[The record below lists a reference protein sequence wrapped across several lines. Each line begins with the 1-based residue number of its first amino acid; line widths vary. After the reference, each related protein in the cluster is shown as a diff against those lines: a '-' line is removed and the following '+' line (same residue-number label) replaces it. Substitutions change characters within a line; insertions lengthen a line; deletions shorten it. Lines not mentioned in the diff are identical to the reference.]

1 MKSIF
6 VTCMVMNMLF
16 YVEYVLLM
24 LIIWW
29 NMNQKIENLLNVSL
43 DATREEL
50 ESSESLSTGFNW
62 RDNTWEIIVKYTG
75 SLENI
80 KANYN
85 VYVRELLFNYAI
97 IVTNKATI
105 ELISKEPQIV
115 YIEKPKSLYFQ
126 LERAKSAAC
135 ASNVRVGQP
144 VAYGYQNT
152 SNSINETTR
161 PNNISGNIRQ
171 NISENISE
179 NISSGQTGQMPGGT
193 GGNGIQYLS
202 GKGVIT
208 AIIDTGIDIYSS
220 EFRNADGST
229 RILNIYDQTL
239 QREYSAADID
249 VFIGSSVKNDNEYT
263 ESDILH
269 DNNGELSG
277 RDTLQDENGVYS
289 GNDISQEENEGIPGF
304 DNIQHGTNVAVIAC
318 GKSGVA
324 YESDIIVVKM
334 GYSYNNQFPRTT
346 SLMDAIDY
354 IIRKAM
360 EYNRPAAINI
370 SYGMNYGDHNGN
382 TLLESYIN
390 AAASG
395 YRCSICIGSGNEAD
409 KAVHYGG
416 TIKNAQTDTVEIAVG
431 EYQSSIDIQIWK
443 YYWDDIRVTLISPDG
458 TERAIVTQGKI
469 SRYTLGGTN
478 VISLSGEPSPY
489 NLYQEI
495 YINLQPQGSY
505 ITSGI
510 WKIQLYGENVRQGTY
525 NIWLPAS
532 VSLNRATGVIRPVA
546 YDTITI
552 PATAGGCISVGAYNS
567 YTGAY
572 AAFSGRGSTL
582 TDVLTAGIKPDILA
596 PGVDISIRRD
606 TRQGVVY
613 TSVTGTSY
621 ATPFVTGA
629 AALLM
634 QWGIVMENDRFM
646 YGEKLKAYLRSGA
659 RQLAG
664 VTQTP
669 NPVTGYGALCVA
681 DSIMQ

>member
-1 MKSIF
+1 
-6 VTCMVMNMLF
+6 MVMNMLF
-16 YVEYVLLM
+16 YSEYVLLM
-24 LIIWW
+24 SIIWW

-62 RDNTWEIIVKYTG
+62 RDNTWEIIVRYTG
-75 SLENI
+75 NLENI

-97 IVTNKATI
+97 IVTDKATI
-105 ELISKEPQIV
+105 ELISQEPQIV
-115 YIEKPKSLYFQ
+115 YVEKPKSLYFQ

-144 VAYGYQNT
+144 GAYGYKNI
-152 SNSINETTR
+152 SRNINESISENT
-161 PNNISGNIRQ
+161 SGNIG
-171 NISENISE
+171 
-179 NISSGQTGQMPGGT
+179 SGQTGHGIGGIAD
-193 GGNGIQYLS
+193 NGIQYLS

-229 RILNIYDQTL
+229 RILDIYDQTL

-249 VFIGSSVKNDNEYT
+249 AFIGKDRNVYT
-263 ESDILH
+263 
-269 DNNGELSG
+269 G
-277 RDTLQDENGVYS
+277 R
-289 GNDISQEENEGIPGF
+289 DISQEENEEIPAF
-304 DNIQHGTNVAVIAC
+304 DNIQHGTNVSVIAC

-360 EYNRPAAINI
+360 EYNRPVAINI

-395 YRCSICIGSGNEAD
+395 YKCSICIGSGNEAD

-458 TERAIVTQGKI
+458 TERVIVTHGKI

-478 VISLSGEPSPY
+478 VISMSGEPSPY

-495 YINLQPQGSY
+495 YINLQLQGSY

-532 VSLNRATGVIRPVA
+532 VSLNRSTGVIRPVA

-572 AAFSGRGSTL
+572 AAFSGRGSAL

-634 QWGIVMENDRFM
+634 QWGIVMGNDRFM

-659 RQLAG
+659 RQLDG

-669 NPVTGYGALCVA
+669 NPVTGYGALCVE
-681 DSIMQ
+681 DSIK

>member
-1 MKSIF
+1 
-6 VTCMVMNMLF
+6 MVMNMLF
-16 YVEYVLLM
+16 YSEYVLLM
-24 LIIWW
+24 SIIWW

-62 RDNTWEIIVKYTG
+62 RDNTWEIIVRYTG
-75 SLENI
+75 NLENI

-97 IVTNKATI
+97 IVTDKATI
-105 ELISKEPQIV
+105 ELISQEPQIV
-115 YIEKPKSLYFQ
+115 YVEKPKSLYFQ

-144 VAYGYQNT
+144 GAYGYKNI
-152 SNSINETTR
+152 SRNINESISENT
-161 PNNISGNIRQ
+161 SGNIG
-171 NISENISE
+171 
-179 NISSGQTGQMPGGT
+179 SGQTGHGIGGIAD
-193 GGNGIQYLS
+193 NGIQYLS

-229 RILNIYDQTL
+229 RILDIYDQTL

-249 VFIGSSVKNDNEYT
+249 AFIGKDRNVYT
-263 ESDILH
+263 
-269 DNNGELSG
+269 G
-277 RDTLQDENGVYS
+277 R
-289 GNDISQEENEGIPGF
+289 DISQEENEEIPAF

-360 EYNRPAAINI
+360 EYNRPVAINI

-395 YRCSICIGSGNEAD
+395 YKCSICIGSGNEAD

-458 TERAIVTQGKI
+458 TERVIVTHGKI

-495 YINLQPQGSY
+495 YINLQLQGSY

-572 AAFSGRGSTL
+572 AAFSGRGSAL

-634 QWGIVMENDRFM
+634 QWGIVMGNDRFM

-659 RQLAG
+659 RQLDG

-669 NPVTGYGALCVA
+669 NPVTGYGALCVE
-681 DSIMQ
+681 DSIK

>member
-1 MKSIF
+1 
-6 VTCMVMNMLF
+6 MVMNMLF
-16 YVEYVLLM
+16 YSEYVLLM
-24 LIIWW
+24 SIIWW

-62 RDNTWEIIVKYTG
+62 RDNTWEIIVRYTG
-75 SLENI
+75 NLENI

-97 IVTNKATI
+97 IVTDKATI
-105 ELISKEPQIV
+105 ELISQEPQIV
-115 YIEKPKSLYFQ
+115 YVEKPKSLYFQ

-144 VAYGYQNT
+144 GAYGY
-152 SNSINETTR
+152 
-161 PNNISGNIRQ
+161 NNISRNI
-171 NISENISE
+171 NESISENTSG
-179 NISSGQTGQMPGGT
+179 NIGSGQTGHGIGGIAD
-193 GGNGIQYLS
+193 NGIQYLS

-229 RILNIYDQTL
+229 RILDIYDQTL

-249 VFIGSSVKNDNEYT
+249 AFIGKDRNVYT
-263 ESDILH
+263 
-269 DNNGELSG
+269 G
-277 RDTLQDENGVYS
+277 R
-289 GNDISQEENEGIPGF
+289 DISQEENEGIPAF

-360 EYNRPAAINI
+360 EYNRPVAINI

-395 YRCSICIGSGNEAD
+395 YKCSICIGSGNEAD

-458 TERAIVTQGKI
+458 TERVIVTHGKI

-495 YINLQPQGSY
+495 YINLQLQGSY

-572 AAFSGRGSTL
+572 AAFSGRGSAL

-659 RQLAG
+659 RQLDG

-669 NPVTGYGALCVA
+669 NPVTGYGALCVE
-681 DSIMQ
+681 DSIK

>member
-1 MKSIF
+1 
-6 VTCMVMNMLF
+6 MVMNMLF
-16 YVEYVLLM
+16 YSEYVLLM
-24 LIIWW
+24 SIIWW

-62 RDNTWEIIVKYTG
+62 RDNTWEIIVRYTG
-75 SLENI
+75 NLENI

-97 IVTNKATI
+97 IVTDKATI
-105 ELISKEPQIV
+105 ELISQEPQIV
-115 YIEKPKSLYFQ
+115 YVEKPKSLYFQ

-144 VAYGYQNT
+144 GAYGYKNI
-152 SNSINETTR
+152 SRNINESISENT
-161 PNNISGNIRQ
+161 SGNIG
-171 NISENISE
+171 
-179 NISSGQTGQMPGGT
+179 SGQTGHGIGGIAD
-193 GGNGIQYLS
+193 NGIQYLS

-229 RILNIYDQTL
+229 RILDIYDQTL

-249 VFIGSSVKNDNEYT
+249 AFIGKDRNVYT
-263 ESDILH
+263 
-269 DNNGELSG
+269 G
-277 RDTLQDENGVYS
+277 R
-289 GNDISQEENEGIPGF
+289 DISQEENEGIPAF

-360 EYNRPAAINI
+360 EYNRPVAINI

-390 AAASG
+390 AAVSG
-395 YRCSICIGSGNEAD
+395 YKCSICIGSGNEAD

-458 TERAIVTQGKI
+458 TERVIVTHGKI

-495 YINLQPQGSY
+495 YINLQLQGSY

-572 AAFSGRGSTL
+572 AAFSGRGSAL
-582 TDVLTAGIKPDILA
+582 TDVLAAGIKPDILA

-634 QWGIVMENDRFM
+634 QWGIVMGNDRFM

-659 RQLAG
+659 RQLDG

-669 NPVTGYGALCVA
+669 NPVTGYGALCVE
-681 DSIMQ
+681 DSIK

>member
-1 MKSIF
+1 
-6 VTCMVMNMLF
+6 MVMNMLF
-16 YVEYVLLM
+16 YSEYVLLM
-24 LIIWW
+24 SIIWW

-62 RDNTWEIIVKYTG
+62 RDNTWEIIVRYTG
-75 SLENI
+75 NLENI

-97 IVTNKATI
+97 IVTDKATI
-105 ELISKEPQIV
+105 ELISQEPQIV
-115 YIEKPKSLYFQ
+115 YVEKPKSLYFQ

-144 VAYGYQNT
+144 GAYGYKNI
-152 SNSINETTR
+152 SRNINESISENT
-161 PNNISGNIRQ
+161 SGNIG
-171 NISENISE
+171 
-179 NISSGQTGQMPGGT
+179 SGQTGQGIGGIAD
-193 GGNGIQYLS
+193 NGIQYLS

-229 RILNIYDQTL
+229 RILDIYDQTL

-249 VFIGSSVKNDNEYT
+249 AFIGKDRNVYT
-263 ESDILH
+263 
-269 DNNGELSG
+269 G
-277 RDTLQDENGVYS
+277 R
-289 GNDISQEENEGIPGF
+289 DISQEENEGIPAF

-360 EYNRPAAINI
+360 EYNRPVAINI

-395 YRCSICIGSGNEAD
+395 YKCSICIGSGNEAD

-458 TERAIVTQGKI
+458 TERVIVTHGKI

-495 YINLQPQGSY
+495 YINLQLQGSY

-510 WKIQLYGENVRQGTY
+510 WKIQLYGKNVRQGTY

-572 AAFSGRGSTL
+572 AAFSGRGSAL

-659 RQLAG
+659 RQLDG

-669 NPVTGYGALCVA
+669 NPVTGYGALCVE
-681 DSIMQ
+681 DSIK

>member
-1 MKSIF
+1 
-6 VTCMVMNMLF
+6 MVMNMLF
-16 YVEYVLLM
+16 YSEYVLLM
-24 LIIWW
+24 SIIWW

-62 RDNTWEIIVKYTG
+62 RDNTWEIIVRYTG
-75 SLENI
+75 NLENI

-97 IVTNKATI
+97 IVTDKATI
-105 ELISKEPQIV
+105 ELISQEPQIV
-115 YIEKPKSLYFQ
+115 YVEKPKSLYFQ

-144 VAYGYQNT
+144 GAYGYKNI
-152 SNSINETTR
+152 SRNINESISENT
-161 PNNISGNIRQ
+161 SGNIG
-171 NISENISE
+171 
-179 NISSGQTGQMPGGT
+179 SGQTGQGIGGIAD
-193 GGNGIQYLS
+193 NGIQYLS

-229 RILNIYDQTL
+229 RILDIYDQTL

-249 VFIGSSVKNDNEYT
+249 AFIGKDRNVYT
-263 ESDILH
+263 
-269 DNNGELSG
+269 G
-277 RDTLQDENGVYS
+277 R
-289 GNDISQEENEGIPGF
+289 DISQEENEGIPAF

-360 EYNRPAAINI
+360 GYNRPVAINI

-395 YRCSICIGSGNEAD
+395 YKCSICIGSGNEAD

-458 TERAIVTQGKI
+458 TERVIVTHGKI

-572 AAFSGRGSTL
+572 AAFSGRGSAL

-659 RQLAG
+659 RQLDG

-669 NPVTGYGALCVA
+669 NPVTGYGALCVE
-681 DSIMQ
+681 DSIK

>member
-1 MKSIF
+1 
-6 VTCMVMNMLF
+6 MVMNMLF
-16 YVEYVLLM
+16 YSEYVLLM
-24 LIIWW
+24 SIIWW

-62 RDNTWEIIVKYTG
+62 RDNTWEIIVRYTG
-75 SLENI
+75 NLENI

-97 IVTNKATI
+97 IVTDKATI
-105 ELISKEPQIV
+105 ELISQEPQIV
-115 YIEKPKSLYFQ
+115 YVEKPKSLYFQ

-144 VAYGYQNT
+144 GAYGYKNI
-152 SNSINETTR
+152 SRNINESISENT
-161 PNNISGNIRQ
+161 SGNIG
-171 NISENISE
+171 
-179 NISSGQTGQMPGGT
+179 SGQTGHGIGDIAD
-193 GGNGIQYLS
+193 NGIQYLS

-220 EFRNADGST
+220 EFRDADGST
-229 RILNIYDQTL
+229 RILDIYDQTL

-249 VFIGSSVKNDNEYT
+249 AFIGKDRNVYT
-263 ESDILH
+263 
-269 DNNGELSG
+269 G
-277 RDTLQDENGVYS
+277 R
-289 GNDISQEENEGIPGF
+289 DISQEENEGIPAF

-360 EYNRPAAINI
+360 EYNRPVAINI

-395 YRCSICIGSGNEAD
+395 YKCSICIGSGNEAD

-458 TERAIVTQGKI
+458 TERVIVTHGKI

-495 YINLQPQGSY
+495 YINLQLQGSY

-532 VSLNRATGVIRPVA
+532 VSLNGATGVIRPVA

-572 AAFSGRGSTL
+572 AAFSGRGSAL

-634 QWGIVMENDRFM
+634 QWGIVMGNDRFM

-659 RQLAG
+659 RQLDG

-669 NPVTGYGALCVA
+669 NPVTGYGALCVE
-681 DSIMQ
+681 DSIK

>member
-1 MKSIF
+1 
-6 VTCMVMNMLF
+6 MVMNMLF
-16 YVEYVLLM
+16 YSEYVLLM
-24 LIIWW
+24 SIIWW

-62 RDNTWEIIVKYTG
+62 RDNTWEIIVRYTG
-75 SLENI
+75 NLENI

-97 IVTNKATI
+97 IVTDKATI
-105 ELISKEPQIV
+105 ELISQEPQIV
-115 YIEKPKSLYFQ
+115 YVEKPKSLYFQ

-144 VAYGYQNT
+144 GAYGYKNI
-152 SNSINETTR
+152 SRNINESISENT
-161 PNNISGNIRQ
+161 SGNIG
-171 NISENISE
+171 
-179 NISSGQTGQMPGGT
+179 SGQTGHGIGGIAD
-193 GGNGIQYLS
+193 NGIQYLS

-229 RILNIYDQTL
+229 RILDIYDQTL

-249 VFIGSSVKNDNEYT
+249 AFIGKDRNVYT
-263 ESDILH
+263 
-269 DNNGELSG
+269 G
-277 RDTLQDENGVYS
+277 R
-289 GNDISQEENEGIPGF
+289 DISQEENEGIPAF

-360 EYNRPAAINI
+360 EYNRPVAINI

-395 YRCSICIGSGNEAD
+395 YKCSICIGSGNEAD

-458 TERAIVTQGKI
+458 TERVIVTHGKI

-478 VISLSGEPSPY
+478 VISMSGEPSPY

-495 YINLQPQGSY
+495 YINLQLQGSY

-572 AAFSGRGSTL
+572 AAFSGRGSAL

-621 ATPFVTGA
+621 ATPFVTGT

-634 QWGIVMENDRFM
+634 QWGIVMGNDRFM

-659 RQLAG
+659 RQLDG
-664 VTQTP
+664 VTHTP
-669 NPVTGYGALCVA
+669 NPVTGYGALCVE
-681 DSIMQ
+681 DSIK

>member
-1 MKSIF
+1 
-6 VTCMVMNMLF
+6 MVMNMLF
-16 YVEYVLLM
+16 YSEYVLLM
-24 LIIWW
+24 SIIWW

-62 RDNTWEIIVKYTG
+62 RDNTWEIIVRYTG
-75 SLENI
+75 NLENI

-97 IVTNKATI
+97 IVTDKATI
-105 ELISKEPQIV
+105 ELISQEPQIV
-115 YIEKPKSLYFQ
+115 YVEKPKSLYFQ

-144 VAYGYQNT
+144 GAYGYKNI
-152 SNSINETTR
+152 SRNINESISENT
-161 PNNISGNIRQ
+161 SGNIG
-171 NISENISE
+171 
-179 NISSGQTGQMPGGT
+179 SGQTGHGIGGIAD
-193 GGNGIQYLS
+193 NGIQYLS

-229 RILNIYDQTL
+229 RILDIYDQTL

-249 VFIGSSVKNDNEYT
+249 AFIGKDRNVYT
-263 ESDILH
+263 
-269 DNNGELSG
+269 G
-277 RDTLQDENGVYS
+277 R
-289 GNDISQEENEGIPGF
+289 DISQEENEGIPAF

-360 EYNRPAAINI
+360 EYNRPVAINI

-395 YRCSICIGSGNEAD
+395 YKCSICIGSGNEAD

-458 TERAIVTQGKI
+458 TERVIVTHGKI

-495 YINLQPQGSY
+495 YINLQLQGSY

-572 AAFSGRGSTL
+572 AAFSGRGSAL

-634 QWGIVMENDRFM
+634 QWGIVMGNDRFM

-659 RQLAG
+659 RQLDG

-669 NPVTGYGALCVA
+669 NPVTGYGVLCVE
-681 DSIMQ
+681 DSIK

>member
-1 MKSIF
+1 
-6 VTCMVMNMLF
+6 MVMNMLF
-16 YVEYVLLM
+16 YSEYVLLM
-24 LIIWW
+24 SIIWW

-43 DATREEL
+43 DATMEEL

-62 RDNTWEIIVKYTG
+62 RDNTWEIIVRYTG
-75 SLENI
+75 NLENI

-97 IVTNKATI
+97 IVTDKATI
-105 ELISKEPQIV
+105 ELISQEPQIV
-115 YIEKPKSLYFQ
+115 YVEKPKSLYFQ

-144 VAYGYQNT
+144 GAYGYKNI
-152 SNSINETTR
+152 SMNINESISENT
-161 PNNISGNIRQ
+161 SGNIG
-171 NISENISE
+171 
-179 NISSGQTGQMPGGT
+179 SGQTGHGIGGIAD
-193 GGNGIQYLS
+193 NGIQYLS

-229 RILNIYDQTL
+229 RILDIYDQTL

-249 VFIGSSVKNDNEYT
+249 AFIGKDRNVYT
-263 ESDILH
+263 
-269 DNNGELSG
+269 G
-277 RDTLQDENGVYS
+277 R
-289 GNDISQEENEGIPGF
+289 DISQEENEGIPAF

-360 EYNRPAAINI
+360 EYNRPVAINI

-395 YRCSICIGSGNEAD
+395 YKCSICIGSGNEAD

-458 TERAIVTQGKI
+458 TERVIVTHGKI

-495 YINLQPQGSY
+495 YINLQLQGGY

-572 AAFSGRGSTL
+572 AAFSGRGSAL

-659 RQLAG
+659 RQLDG

-669 NPVTGYGALCVA
+669 NPVTGYGALCVE
-681 DSIMQ
+681 DSIK

>member
-1 MKSIF
+1 
-6 VTCMVMNMLF
+6 MVMNMLF
-16 YVEYVLLM
+16 YSEYVLLM
-24 LIIWW
+24 SIIWW

-50 ESSESLSTGFNW
+50 ESSEILSTGFNW
-62 RDNTWEIIVKYTG
+62 RDNTWEIIVRYTG
-75 SLENI
+75 NLENI

-97 IVTNKATI
+97 IVTDKATI
-105 ELISKEPQIV
+105 ELISQEPQIV
-115 YIEKPKSLYFQ
+115 YVEKPKSLYFQ

-144 VAYGYQNT
+144 GAYGYKNI
-152 SNSINETTR
+152 SRNINESISENT
-161 PNNISGNIRQ
+161 SGNIG
-171 NISENISE
+171 
-179 NISSGQTGQMPGGT
+179 SGQTGQGIGGIAD
-193 GGNGIQYLS
+193 NGIQYLS

-229 RILNIYDQTL
+229 RILDIYDQTL

-249 VFIGSSVKNDNEYT
+249 AFIGKDRNVYT
-263 ESDILH
+263 
-269 DNNGELSG
+269 G
-277 RDTLQDENGVYS
+277 R
-289 GNDISQEENEGIPGF
+289 DISQEENEGIPAF

-360 EYNRPAAINI
+360 EYNRPVAINI

-395 YRCSICIGSGNEAD
+395 YKCSICIGSGNEAD

-458 TERAIVTQGKI
+458 TERVIVTHGKI
-469 SRYTLGGTN
+469 SRYTLGRTN

-495 YINLQPQGSY
+495 YINLQLQGSY

-572 AAFSGRGSTL
+572 AAFSGRGSAL

-659 RQLAG
+659 RQLDG

-669 NPVTGYGALCVA
+669 NPVTGYGALCVE
-681 DSIMQ
+681 DSIK

>member
-1 MKSIF
+1 
-6 VTCMVMNMLF
+6 MVMNMLF
-16 YVEYVLLM
+16 YSEYVLLM
-24 LIIWW
+24 SIIWW

-62 RDNTWEIIVKYTG
+62 RDNTWEIIVRYTG
-75 SLENI
+75 NLENI

-97 IVTNKATI
+97 IVTDKATI
-105 ELISKEPQIV
+105 ELISQEPQIV
-115 YIEKPKSLYFQ
+115 YVEKPKSLYFQ

-144 VAYGYQNT
+144 GAYGYKNI
-152 SNSINETTR
+152 SRNINESISENT
-161 PNNISGNIRQ
+161 SGNIG
-171 NISENISE
+171 
-179 NISSGQTGQMPGGT
+179 SGQTGHGIGGIAD
-193 GGNGIQYLS
+193 NGIQYLS

-229 RILNIYDQTL
+229 RILDIYDQTL

-249 VFIGSSVKNDNEYT
+249 AFIGKDRNVYT
-263 ESDILH
+263 
-269 DNNGELSG
+269 G
-277 RDTLQDENGVYS
+277 R
-289 GNDISQEENEGIPGF
+289 DISQEENEEIPAF

-360 EYNRPAAINI
+360 EYNRPVAINI

-395 YRCSICIGSGNEAD
+395 YKCSICIGSGNEAD

-458 TERAIVTQGKI
+458 TERVIVTHGKI
-469 SRYTLGGTN
+469 SRYTLGRTN

-495 YINLQPQGSY
+495 YINLQLQGSY

-572 AAFSGRGSTL
+572 AAFSGRGSAL

-659 RQLAG
+659 RQLDG

-669 NPVTGYGALCVA
+669 NPVTGYGALCVE
-681 DSIMQ
+681 DSIK

>member
-1 MKSIF
+1 
-6 VTCMVMNMLF
+6 MVMNMLF
-16 YVEYVLLM
+16 YSEYVLLM
-24 LIIWW
+24 SIIWW

-43 DATREEL
+43 DATMEEL

-62 RDNTWEIIVKYTG
+62 RDNTWEIIVRYTG
-75 SLENI
+75 NLENI

-97 IVTNKATI
+97 IVTDKATI
-105 ELISKEPQIV
+105 ELISQEPQIV
-115 YIEKPKSLYFQ
+115 YVEKPKSLYFQ

-144 VAYGYQNT
+144 GAYGYKNI
-152 SNSINETTR
+152 SRNINESISENT
-161 PNNISGNIRQ
+161 SGNIV
-171 NISENISE
+171 
-179 NISSGQTGQMPGGT
+179 SGQTGHGIGGIAD
-193 GGNGIQYLS
+193 NGIQYLS

-229 RILNIYDQTL
+229 RILDIYDQTL

-249 VFIGSSVKNDNEYT
+249 AFIGKDRNVYT
-263 ESDILH
+263 
-269 DNNGELSG
+269 G
-277 RDTLQDENGVYS
+277 R
-289 GNDISQEENEGIPGF
+289 DISQEENEGIPAF

-360 EYNRPAAINI
+360 EYNRPVAINI

-395 YRCSICIGSGNEAD
+395 YKCSICIGSGNEAD

-458 TERAIVTQGKI
+458 TERVIVTHGKI
-469 SRYTLGGTN
+469 SRYTLGRTN

-495 YINLQPQGSY
+495 YINLQLQGSY

-572 AAFSGRGSTL
+572 AAFSGRGSAL

-659 RQLAG
+659 RQLDG

-669 NPVTGYGALCVA
+669 NPVTGYGALCVE
-681 DSIMQ
+681 DSIK

>member
-1 MKSIF
+1 
-6 VTCMVMNMLF
+6 MVMNMLF
-16 YVEYVLLM
+16 YSEYVLLM
-24 LIIWW
+24 SIIWW

-62 RDNTWEIIVKYTG
+62 RDNTWEIIVRYTG
-75 SLENI
+75 NLENI

-97 IVTNKATI
+97 IVTDKATI
-105 ELISKEPQIV
+105 ELISQEPQIV
-115 YIEKPKSLYFQ
+115 YVEKPKSLYFQ

-144 VAYGYQNT
+144 GAYGYKNI
-152 SNSINETTR
+152 SRNINESISENT
-161 PNNISGNIRQ
+161 SGNIG
-171 NISENISE
+171 
-179 NISSGQTGQMPGGT
+179 SGQTGHGIGGIAD
-193 GGNGIQYLS
+193 NGIQYLS

-229 RILNIYDQTL
+229 RILDIYDQTL

-249 VFIGSSVKNDNEYT
+249 AFIGKDRNVYT
-263 ESDILH
+263 
-269 DNNGELSG
+269 G
-277 RDTLQDENGVYS
+277 R
-289 GNDISQEENEGIPGF
+289 DISQEENEGIPAF

-360 EYNRPAAINI
+360 EYNRPVAINI

-395 YRCSICIGSGNEAD
+395 YKCSICIGSGNEAD

-458 TERAIVTQGKI
+458 TERVIVTHGKI

-478 VISLSGEPSPY
+478 VISMSGEPSPY

-495 YINLQPQGSY
+495 YINLQLQGSY

-572 AAFSGRGSTL
+572 AAFSGRGSAL

-634 QWGIVMENDRFM
+634 QWGIVMGNDRFM

-659 RQLAG
+659 RQLDG

-669 NPVTGYGALCVA
+669 NPVTGYGALCVE
-681 DSIMQ
+681 DSIK

>member
-1 MKSIF
+1 
-6 VTCMVMNMLF
+6 MVMNMLF
-16 YVEYVLLM
+16 YSEYVLLM
-24 LIIWW
+24 SIIWW

-62 RDNTWEIIVKYTG
+62 RDNTWEIIVRYTG
-75 SLENI
+75 NLENI

-97 IVTNKATI
+97 IVTDKATI
-105 ELISKEPQIV
+105 ELISQEPQIV
-115 YIEKPKSLYFQ
+115 YVEKPKSLYFQ

-144 VAYGYQNT
+144 GAYGYKNI
-152 SNSINETTR
+152 SRNINESISKNT
-161 PNNISGNIRQ
+161 SGNIG
-171 NISENISE
+171 
-179 NISSGQTGQMPGGT
+179 SGQTGHGIGGIAD
-193 GGNGIQYLS
+193 NGIQYLS

-229 RILNIYDQTL
+229 RILDIYDQTL

-249 VFIGSSVKNDNEYT
+249 AFIGKDRNVYT
-263 ESDILH
+263 
-269 DNNGELSG
+269 G
-277 RDTLQDENGVYS
+277 R
-289 GNDISQEENEGIPGF
+289 DISQEENEGIPAF

-360 EYNRPAAINI
+360 EYNRPVAINI

-395 YRCSICIGSGNEAD
+395 YKCSICIGSGNEAD

-458 TERAIVTQGKI
+458 TERVIVTHGKI

-495 YINLQPQGSY
+495 YINLQLQGSY

-572 AAFSGRGSTL
+572 AAFSGRGSAL

-634 QWGIVMENDRFM
+634 QWGIVMGNDRFM

-659 RQLAG
+659 RQLDG

-669 NPVTGYGALCVA
+669 NPVTGYGALCVE
-681 DSIMQ
+681 DSIK

>member
-1 MKSIF
+1 
-6 VTCMVMNMLF
+6 MVMNMLF
-16 YVEYVLLM
+16 YSEYVLLM
-24 LIIWW
+24 SIIWW

-62 RDNTWEIIVKYTG
+62 RDNTWEIIVRYTG
-75 SLENI
+75 NLENI

-97 IVTNKATI
+97 IVTDKATI
-105 ELISKEPQIV
+105 ELISQEPQIV
-115 YIEKPKSLYFQ
+115 YVEKPKSLYFQ

-144 VAYGYQNT
+144 GAYGYKNI
-152 SNSINETTR
+152 SRNINESISENT
-161 PNNISGNIRQ
+161 SGNIG
-171 NISENISE
+171 
-179 NISSGQTGQMPGGT
+179 SGQTGHGIGDIAD
-193 GGNGIQYLS
+193 NGIQYLS

-229 RILNIYDQTL
+229 RILDIYDQTL

-249 VFIGSSVKNDNEYT
+249 AFIGKDRNVYT
-263 ESDILH
+263 
-269 DNNGELSG
+269 G
-277 RDTLQDENGVYS
+277 R
-289 GNDISQEENEGIPGF
+289 DISQEENEGIPAF

-360 EYNRPAAINI
+360 EYNRPVAINI

-395 YRCSICIGSGNEAD
+395 YKCSICIGSGNEAD

-458 TERAIVTQGKI
+458 TERVIVTHGKI

-478 VISLSGEPSPY
+478 VISMSGEPSPY

-495 YINLQPQGSY
+495 YINLQLQGSY

-572 AAFSGRGSTL
+572 AAFSGRGSAL

-634 QWGIVMENDRFM
+634 QWGIVMGNDRFM

-659 RQLAG
+659 RQLDG
-664 VTQTP
+664 VTHTP
-669 NPVTGYGALCVA
+669 NPVTGYGALCVE
-681 DSIMQ
+681 DSIK

>member
-1 MKSIF
+1 
-6 VTCMVMNMLF
+6 MVMNMLF
-16 YVEYVLLM
+16 YSEYVLLM
-24 LIIWW
+24 SIIWW

-43 DATREEL
+43 DATMEEL

-62 RDNTWEIIVKYTG
+62 RDNTWEIIVRYTG
-75 SLENI
+75 NLENI

-97 IVTNKATI
+97 IVTDKATI
-105 ELISKEPQIV
+105 ELISQEPQIV
-115 YIEKPKSLYFQ
+115 YVEKPKSLYFQ

-144 VAYGYQNT
+144 GAYGYKNI
-152 SNSINETTR
+152 SRNINESISENT
-161 PNNISGNIRQ
+161 SGNIV
-171 NISENISE
+171 
-179 NISSGQTGQMPGGT
+179 SGQTRHGIGGIAD
-193 GGNGIQYLS
+193 NGIQYLS

-229 RILNIYDQTL
+229 RILDIYDQTL

-249 VFIGSSVKNDNEYT
+249 AFIGKDRNVYT
-263 ESDILH
+263 
-269 DNNGELSG
+269 G
-277 RDTLQDENGVYS
+277 R
-289 GNDISQEENEGIPGF
+289 DISQEENEGIPAF

-360 EYNRPAAINI
+360 EYNRPVAINI

-395 YRCSICIGSGNEAD
+395 YKCSICIGSGNEAD

-416 TIKNAQTDTVEIAVG
+416 TIKNAQTNTVEIAVG

-458 TERAIVTQGKI
+458 TERVIVTHGKI

-495 YINLQPQGSY
+495 YINLQLQGSY

-572 AAFSGRGSTL
+572 AAFSGRGSAL

-659 RQLAG
+659 RQLDG

-669 NPVTGYGALCVA
+669 NPVTGYGALCVEN
-681 DSIMQ
+681 SIK

>member
-1 MKSIF
+1 
-6 VTCMVMNMLF
+6 MVMNMLF
-16 YVEYVLLM
+16 YSEYVLLM
-24 LIIWW
+24 SIIWW

-62 RDNTWEIIVKYTG
+62 RDNTWEIIVRYTG
-75 SLENI
+75 NLENI

-97 IVTNKATI
+97 IVTDKATI
-105 ELISKEPQIV
+105 ELISQEPQIV
-115 YIEKPKSLYFQ
+115 YVEKPKSLYFQ

-144 VAYGYQNT
+144 GAYGYKNI
-152 SNSINETTR
+152 SRNINESISENT
-161 PNNISGNIRQ
+161 SGNIG
-171 NISENISE
+171 
-179 NISSGQTGQMPGGT
+179 SGQTGHGIGDIAD
-193 GGNGIQYLS
+193 NGIQYLS

-229 RILNIYDQTL
+229 RILDIYDQTL

-249 VFIGSSVKNDNEYT
+249 AFIGKDRNVYT
-263 ESDILH
+263 
-269 DNNGELSG
+269 G
-277 RDTLQDENGVYS
+277 R
-289 GNDISQEENEGIPGF
+289 DISQEENEGIPAF

-360 EYNRPAAINI
+360 EYNRPVAINI

-395 YRCSICIGSGNEAD
+395 YKCSICIGSGNEAD

-458 TERAIVTQGKI
+458 TERVIVTHGKI

-478 VISLSGEPSPY
+478 VISMSGEPSPY

-495 YINLQPQGSY
+495 YINLQLQGSY

-572 AAFSGRGSTL
+572 AAFSGRGSAL

-634 QWGIVMENDRFM
+634 QWGIVMGNDRFM

-659 RQLAG
+659 RQLDG

-669 NPVTGYGALCVA
+669 NPVTGYGALCVE
-681 DSIMQ
+681 DSIK

>member
-1 MKSIF
+1 M
-6 VTCMVMNMLF
+6 
-16 YVEYVLLM
+16 
-24 LIIWW
+24 
-29 NMNQKIENLLNVSL
+29 
-43 DATREEL
+43 
-50 ESSESLSTGFNW
+50 
-62 RDNTWEIIVKYTG
+62 
-75 SLENI
+75 
-80 KANYN
+80 
-85 VYVRELLFNYAI
+85 FNYAI
-97 IVTNKATI
+97 IVTDKATI
-105 ELISKEPQIV
+105 ELISQEPQIV
-115 YIEKPKSLYFQ
+115 YVEKPKSLYFQ

-144 VAYGYQNT
+144 GAYGYKNI
-152 SNSINETTR
+152 SRNINESISENT
-161 PNNISGNIRQ
+161 SGNIG
-171 NISENISE
+171 
-179 NISSGQTGQMPGGT
+179 SGQTGHGIGGIAD
-193 GGNGIQYLS
+193 NGIQYLS

-229 RILNIYDQTL
+229 RILDIYDQTL

-249 VFIGSSVKNDNEYT
+249 AFIGKDRNVYT
-263 ESDILH
+263 
-269 DNNGELSG
+269 G
-277 RDTLQDENGVYS
+277 R
-289 GNDISQEENEGIPGF
+289 DISQEENEEIPAF

-360 EYNRPAAINI
+360 EYNRPVAINI

-395 YRCSICIGSGNEAD
+395 YKCSICIGSGNEAD

-458 TERAIVTQGKI
+458 TERVIVTHGKI

-478 VISLSGEPSPY
+478 VISMSGEPSPY

-495 YINLQPQGSY
+495 YINLQLQGSY

-572 AAFSGRGSTL
+572 AAFSGRGSAL

-634 QWGIVMENDRFM
+634 QWGIVMGNDRFM

-659 RQLAG
+659 RQLDG

-669 NPVTGYGALCVA
+669 NPVTGYGALCVE
-681 DSIMQ
+681 DSIK

>member
-1 MKSIF
+1 
-6 VTCMVMNMLF
+6 MVMNMLF
-16 YVEYVLLM
+16 YSEYVLLM
-24 LIIWW
+24 SIIWW

-62 RDNTWEIIVKYTG
+62 RDNTWEIIVRYTG
-75 SLENI
+75 NLENI

-97 IVTNKATI
+97 IVTDKATI
-105 ELISKEPQIV
+105 ELISQEPQIV
-115 YIEKPKSLYFQ
+115 YVEKPKSLYFQ

-144 VAYGYQNT
+144 GAYGYKNI
-152 SNSINETTR
+152 SRNINESISENT
-161 PNNISGNIRQ
+161 SGNIG
-171 NISENISE
+171 
-179 NISSGQTGQMPGGT
+179 SGQTGQGIGGIAD
-193 GGNGIQYLS
+193 NGIQYLS

-229 RILNIYDQTL
+229 RILDIYDQTL

-249 VFIGSSVKNDNEYT
+249 AFIGKDRNVYT
-263 ESDILH
+263 
-269 DNNGELSG
+269 G
-277 RDTLQDENGVYS
+277 R
-289 GNDISQEENEGIPGF
+289 DISQEENEGLPAF

-360 EYNRPAAINI
+360 EYNRPVAINI

-395 YRCSICIGSGNEAD
+395 YKCSICIGSGNEAD

-458 TERAIVTQGKI
+458 TERVIVTHGKI

-495 YINLQPQGSY
+495 YINLQLQGSY

-525 NIWLPAS
+525 NIWLPES

-572 AAFSGRGSTL
+572 AAFSGRGSAL

-659 RQLAG
+659 RQLDG

-669 NPVTGYGALCVA
+669 NPVTGYGALCVE
-681 DSIMQ
+681 DSIK

>member
-1 MKSIF
+1 
-6 VTCMVMNMLF
+6 MVMNMLF
-16 YVEYVLLM
+16 YSEYVLLM
-24 LIIWW
+24 SIIWW

-62 RDNTWEIIVKYTG
+62 RDNTWEIIVRYTG
-75 SLENI
+75 NLENI

-97 IVTNKATI
+97 IVTDKATI
-105 ELISKEPQIV
+105 ELISQEPQIV
-115 YIEKPKSLYFQ
+115 YVEKPKSLYFQ

-144 VAYGYQNT
+144 GAYGYKNI
-152 SNSINETTR
+152 SRNINESISENT
-161 PNNISGNIRQ
+161 SGNIV
-171 NISENISE
+171 
-179 NISSGQTGQMPGGT
+179 SGQTRHGIGGIAD
-193 GGNGIQYLS
+193 NGIQYLS

-229 RILNIYDQTL
+229 RILDIYDQTL

-249 VFIGSSVKNDNEYT
+249 AFIGKDRNVYT
-263 ESDILH
+263 
-269 DNNGELSG
+269 G
-277 RDTLQDENGVYS
+277 R
-289 GNDISQEENEGIPGF
+289 DISQEENEGIPAF

-360 EYNRPAAINI
+360 EYNRPVAINI

-395 YRCSICIGSGNEAD
+395 YKCSICIGSGNEAD

-458 TERAIVTQGKI
+458 TERVIVTHGKI

-478 VISLSGEPSPY
+478 VISMSGEPSPY

-495 YINLQPQGSY
+495 YINLQLQGSY

-572 AAFSGRGSTL
+572 AAFSGRGSAL

-634 QWGIVMENDRFM
+634 QWGIVMGNDRFM

-659 RQLAG
+659 RQLDG

-669 NPVTGYGALCVA
+669 NPVTGYGALCVE
-681 DSIMQ
+681 DSIK

>member
-1 MKSIF
+1 
-6 VTCMVMNMLF
+6 MVMNMLF
-16 YVEYVLLM
+16 YSEYVLLM
-24 LIIWW
+24 SIIWW

-62 RDNTWEIIVKYTG
+62 RDNTWEIIVRYTG
-75 SLENI
+75 NLENI

-97 IVTNKATI
+97 IVTDKATI
-105 ELISKEPQIV
+105 ELISQEPQIV
-115 YIEKPKSLYFQ
+115 YVEKPKSLYFQ

-144 VAYGYQNT
+144 GAYGYKNI
-152 SNSINETTR
+152 SRNINESISENT
-161 PNNISGNIRQ
+161 SGNIG
-171 NISENISE
+171 
-179 NISSGQTGQMPGGT
+179 SGQTGHGIGGIAD
-193 GGNGIQYLS
+193 NGIQYLS

-229 RILNIYDQTL
+229 RILDIYDQTL

-249 VFIGSSVKNDNEYT
+249 AFIGKDRNVYT
-263 ESDILH
+263 
-269 DNNGELSG
+269 G
-277 RDTLQDENGVYS
+277 R
-289 GNDISQEENEGIPGF
+289 DISQEENEGIPAF

-360 EYNRPAAINI
+360 EYNRPVAINI

-395 YRCSICIGSGNEAD
+395 YKCSICIGSGNEAD

-458 TERAIVTQGKI
+458 TERVIVTHGKI

-495 YINLQPQGSY
+495 YINLQLQGSY

-572 AAFSGRGSTL
+572 AAFSGRGSAL

-659 RQLAG
+659 RQLDG

-669 NPVTGYGALCVA
+669 NPVTGYGALCVE
-681 DSIMQ
+681 DSIK

>member
-1 MKSIF
+1 
-6 VTCMVMNMLF
+6 MVMNMLF
-16 YVEYVLLM
+16 YSEYVLLM
-24 LIIWW
+24 SIIWW

-62 RDNTWEIIVKYTG
+62 RDNTWEIIVRYTG
-75 SLENI
+75 NLENI

-97 IVTNKATI
+97 IVTDKATI
-105 ELISKEPQIV
+105 ELISQEPQIV
-115 YIEKPKSLYFQ
+115 YVEKPKSLYFQ

-144 VAYGYQNT
+144 GAYGYKNI
-152 SNSINETTR
+152 SRNINESISKNT
-161 PNNISGNIRQ
+161 SGNIG
-171 NISENISE
+171 
-179 NISSGQTGQMPGGT
+179 SGQTGHGIGGIAD
-193 GGNGIQYLS
+193 NGIQYLS

-229 RILNIYDQTL
+229 RILDIYDQTL

-249 VFIGSSVKNDNEYT
+249 AFIGKDRNVYT
-263 ESDILH
+263 
-269 DNNGELSG
+269 G
-277 RDTLQDENGVYS
+277 R
-289 GNDISQEENEGIPGF
+289 DISQEENEEIPAF

-324 YESDIIVVKM
+324 YESDIIVAKM

-346 SLMDAIDY
+346 SIMDAIDY

-360 EYNRPAAINI
+360 EYNRPVAINI

-395 YRCSICIGSGNEAD
+395 YKCSICIGSGNEAD

-458 TERAIVTQGKI
+458 TERVIVTHGKI

-478 VISLSGEPSPY
+478 VISMSGEPSPY

-495 YINLQPQGSY
+495 YINLQLQGSY

-572 AAFSGRGSTL
+572 AAFSGRGSAL

-634 QWGIVMENDRFM
+634 QWGIVMGNDRFM

-659 RQLAG
+659 RQLDG

-669 NPVTGYGALCVA
+669 NPVTGYGALCVE
-681 DSIMQ
+681 DSIK

>member
-1 MKSIF
+1 
-6 VTCMVMNMLF
+6 MVMNMLF
-16 YVEYVLLM
+16 YSEYVLLM
-24 LIIWW
+24 SIIWW

-62 RDNTWEIIVKYTG
+62 RDNTWEIIVRYTG
-75 SLENI
+75 NLENI

-97 IVTNKATI
+97 IVTDKATI
-105 ELISKEPQIV
+105 ELISQEPQIV
-115 YIEKPKSLYFQ
+115 YVEKPKSLYFQ

-144 VAYGYQNT
+144 GAYGYKNI
-152 SNSINETTR
+152 SRNINESISENT
-161 PNNISGNIRQ
+161 SGNIV
-171 NISENISE
+171 
-179 NISSGQTGQMPGGT
+179 SGQTGHGIGGIAD
-193 GGNGIQYLS
+193 NGIQYLS

-229 RILNIYDQTL
+229 RILDIYDQTL
-239 QREYSAADID
+239 QREYSAADVD
-249 VFIGSSVKNDNEYT
+249 AFIGKDRNVYT
-263 ESDILH
+263 
-269 DNNGELSG
+269 G
-277 RDTLQDENGVYS
+277 R
-289 GNDISQEENEGIPGF
+289 DISQEENEEIPAF

-360 EYNRPAAINI
+360 EYNRPVAINI

-395 YRCSICIGSGNEAD
+395 YKCSICIGSGNEAD

-458 TERAIVTQGKI
+458 TERVIVTHGKI

-495 YINLQPQGSY
+495 YINLQLQGSY

-572 AAFSGRGSTL
+572 AAFSGRGSAL

-634 QWGIVMENDRFM
+634 QWGIVMGNDRFM

-659 RQLAG
+659 RQLDG

-669 NPVTGYGALCVA
+669 NPVTGYGALCVE
-681 DSIMQ
+681 DSIK

>member
-1 MKSIF
+1 
-6 VTCMVMNMLF
+6 MVMNMLF
-16 YVEYVLLM
+16 YSEYVLLM
-24 LIIWW
+24 SIIWW

-62 RDNTWEIIVKYTG
+62 RDNTWEIIVRYTG
-75 SLENI
+75 NLENI

-97 IVTNKATI
+97 IVTDKATI
-105 ELISKEPQIV
+105 ELISQEPQIV
-115 YIEKPKSLYFQ
+115 YVEKPKSLYFQ

-144 VAYGYQNT
+144 GAYGYKNI
-152 SNSINETTR
+152 SRNINESISENT
-161 PNNISGNIRQ
+161 SGNIG
-171 NISENISE
+171 
-179 NISSGQTGQMPGGT
+179 SGQTGHGIGDIAD
-193 GGNGIQYLS
+193 NGIQYLS

-229 RILNIYDQTL
+229 RILDIYDQTL

-249 VFIGSSVKNDNEYT
+249 AFIGKDRNVYT
-263 ESDILH
+263 
-269 DNNGELSG
+269 G
-277 RDTLQDENGVYS
+277 R
-289 GNDISQEENEGIPGF
+289 DISQEENEGIPAF

-360 EYNRPAAINI
+360 EYNRPVAINI

-395 YRCSICIGSGNEAD
+395 YKCSICIGSGNEAD

-458 TERAIVTQGKI
+458 IERVIVTHGKI

-495 YINLQPQGSY
+495 YINLQLQGSY

-572 AAFSGRGSTL
+572 AAFSGRGSAL

-634 QWGIVMENDRFM
+634 QWGIVIGNDRFM

-659 RQLAG
+659 RQLDG
-664 VTQTP
+664 VTHTP
-669 NPVTGYGALCVA
+669 NPVTGYGALCVE
-681 DSIMQ
+681 DSIK

>member
-1 MKSIF
+1 
-6 VTCMVMNMLF
+6 MVMNMLF
-16 YVEYVLLM
+16 YSEYVLLM
-24 LIIWW
+24 SIIWW

-62 RDNTWEIIVKYTG
+62 RDNTWEIIVRYTG
-75 SLENI
+75 NLENI

-97 IVTNKATI
+97 IVTDKATI
-105 ELISKEPQIV
+105 ELISQEPQIV
-115 YIEKPKSLYFQ
+115 YVEKPKSLYFQ

-144 VAYGYQNT
+144 GAYGYKNI
-152 SNSINETTR
+152 SRNINESISENT
-161 PNNISGNIRQ
+161 SGNIG
-171 NISENISE
+171 
-179 NISSGQTGQMPGGT
+179 SGQTGHGIGGIAD
-193 GGNGIQYLS
+193 NGIQYLS

-229 RILNIYDQTL
+229 RILDIYDQTL

-249 VFIGSSVKNDNEYT
+249 AFIGKDRNVYT
-263 ESDILH
+263 
-269 DNNGELSG
+269 G
-277 RDTLQDENGVYS
+277 R
-289 GNDISQEENEGIPGF
+289 DISQEENEEIPAF

-360 EYNRPAAINI
+360 EYNRPVAINI

-395 YRCSICIGSGNEAD
+395 YKCSICIGSGNEAD

-458 TERAIVTQGKI
+458 TERVIVTHGKI

-478 VISLSGEPSPY
+478 VISMSGEPSPY

-495 YINLQPQGSY
+495 YINLQLQGSY

-572 AAFSGRGSTL
+572 AAFSGRGSAL

-659 RQLAG
+659 RQLDG

-669 NPVTGYGALCVA
+669 NPVTGYGALCVE
-681 DSIMQ
+681 DSIK

>member
-1 MKSIF
+1 
-6 VTCMVMNMLF
+6 MVMNMLF
-16 YVEYVLLM
+16 YSEYVLLM
-24 LIIWW
+24 SIIWW

-62 RDNTWEIIVKYTG
+62 RDNTWEIIVRYTG
-75 SLENI
+75 NLENI

-97 IVTNKATI
+97 IVTDKATI
-105 ELISKEPQIV
+105 ELISQEPQIV
-115 YIEKPKSLYFQ
+115 YVEKPKSLYFQ

-144 VAYGYQNT
+144 GAYGYKNI
-152 SNSINETTR
+152 SRNINESISENT
-161 PNNISGNIRQ
+161 SGNIG
-171 NISENISE
+171 
-179 NISSGQTGQMPGGT
+179 SGQTGHGIGGIAD
-193 GGNGIQYLS
+193 NGIQYLS

-229 RILNIYDQTL
+229 RILDIYDQTL

-249 VFIGSSVKNDNEYT
+249 AFIGKDRNVYT
-263 ESDILH
+263 
-269 DNNGELSG
+269 G
-277 RDTLQDENGVYS
+277 R
-289 GNDISQEENEGIPGF
+289 DISQEENEEIPAF

-360 EYNRPAAINI
+360 EYNRPVAINI

-395 YRCSICIGSGNEAD
+395 YKCSICIGSGNEAD

-443 YYWDDIRVTLISPDG
+443 YYWDDIGVTLISPDG
-458 TERAIVTQGKI
+458 TERVIVTHGKI

-495 YINLQPQGSY
+495 YINLQLQGSY

-572 AAFSGRGSTL
+572 AAFSGRGSAL

-634 QWGIVMENDRFM
+634 QWGIVMGNDRFM

-659 RQLAG
+659 RQLDG

-669 NPVTGYGALCVA
+669 NPVTGYGALCVE
-681 DSIMQ
+681 DSIK

>member
-1 MKSIF
+1 
-6 VTCMVMNMLF
+6 MVMNMLF
-16 YVEYVLLM
+16 YSEYVLLM
-24 LIIWW
+24 SIIWW

-62 RDNTWEIIVKYTG
+62 RDNTWEIIVRYTG
-75 SLENI
+75 NLENI

-97 IVTNKATI
+97 IVTDKATI
-105 ELISKEPQIV
+105 ELISQEPQIV
-115 YIEKPKSLYFQ
+115 YVEKPKSLYFQ

-144 VAYGYQNT
+144 GAYGYKNI
-152 SNSINETTR
+152 SRNINESISENT
-161 PNNISGNIRQ
+161 SGNIG
-171 NISENISE
+171 
-179 NISSGQTGQMPGGT
+179 SGQTGHGIGDIAD
-193 GGNGIQYLS
+193 NGIQYLS

-229 RILNIYDQTL
+229 RILDIYDQTL

-249 VFIGSSVKNDNEYT
+249 AFIGKDRNVYT
-263 ESDILH
+263 
-269 DNNGELSG
+269 G
-277 RDTLQDENGVYS
+277 R
-289 GNDISQEENEGIPGF
+289 DISQEENEGIPAF

-360 EYNRPAAINI
+360 EDNRPVAINI

-395 YRCSICIGSGNEAD
+395 YKCSICIGSGNEAD

-458 TERAIVTQGKI
+458 TERVIVTHGKI
-469 SRYTLGGTN
+469 SRYTLGRTN

-495 YINLQPQGSY
+495 YINLQLQGSY

-572 AAFSGRGSTL
+572 AAFSGRGSAL

-659 RQLAG
+659 RQLDG

-669 NPVTGYGALCVA
+669 NPVTGYGALCVE
-681 DSIMQ
+681 DSIK

>member
-1 MKSIF
+1 
-6 VTCMVMNMLF
+6 MVMNMLF
-16 YVEYVLLM
+16 YSEYVLLM
-24 LIIWW
+24 SIIWW

-62 RDNTWEIIVKYTG
+62 RDNTWEIIVRYTG
-75 SLENI
+75 NLENI

-97 IVTNKATI
+97 IVTDKATI
-105 ELISKEPQIV
+105 ELISQEPQIV
-115 YIEKPKSLYFQ
+115 YVEKPKSLYFQ

-144 VAYGYQNT
+144 GAYGYKNI
-152 SNSINETTR
+152 SRNINESISENT
-161 PNNISGNIRQ
+161 SGNIG
-171 NISENISE
+171 
-179 NISSGQTGQMPGGT
+179 SGQTGQGIGGIAD
-193 GGNGIQYLS
+193 NGIQYLS

-229 RILNIYDQTL
+229 RILDIYDQTL

-249 VFIGSSVKNDNEYT
+249 AFIGKDRNVYT
-263 ESDILH
+263 
-269 DNNGELSG
+269 G
-277 RDTLQDENGVYS
+277 R
-289 GNDISQEENEGIPGF
+289 DISQEENEGIPAF

-360 EYNRPAAINI
+360 EYNRPVAINI

-395 YRCSICIGSGNEAD
+395 YKCSICIGSGNEAD

-458 TERAIVTQGKI
+458 TERVIVTHGKI

-478 VISLSGEPSPY
+478 VISMSGEPSPY

-495 YINLQPQGSY
+495 YINLQLQGSY

-572 AAFSGRGSTL
+572 AAFSGRGSAL

-634 QWGIVMENDRFM
+634 QWGIVMGNDRFM

-659 RQLAG
+659 RQLDG
-664 VTQTP
+664 VTHTP
-669 NPVTGYGALCVA
+669 NPVTGYGALCVE
-681 DSIMQ
+681 DSIK

>member
-1 MKSIF
+1 
-6 VTCMVMNMLF
+6 MVMNMLF
-16 YVEYVLLM
+16 YSEYVLLM
-24 LIIWW
+24 SIIWW

-62 RDNTWEIIVKYTG
+62 RDNTWEIIVRYTG
-75 SLENI
+75 NLENI

-97 IVTNKATI
+97 IVTDKATI
-105 ELISKEPQIV
+105 ELISQEPQIV
-115 YIEKPKSLYFQ
+115 YVEKPKSLYFQ

-144 VAYGYQNT
+144 GAYGYKNI
-152 SNSINETTR
+152 SRNINESISENT
-161 PNNISGNIRQ
+161 SGNIG
-171 NISENISE
+171 
-179 NISSGQTGQMPGGT
+179 SGQTGQGIGGIAD
-193 GGNGIQYLS
+193 NGIQYLS

-229 RILNIYDQTL
+229 RILDIYDQTL

-249 VFIGSSVKNDNEYT
+249 AFIGKDRNVYT
-263 ESDILH
+263 
-269 DNNGELSG
+269 G
-277 RDTLQDENGVYS
+277 R
-289 GNDISQEENEGIPGF
+289 DISQEENEGIPAF

-360 EYNRPAAINI
+360 EYNRPVAINI

-395 YRCSICIGSGNEAD
+395 YKCSICIGSGNEAD

-458 TERAIVTQGKI
+458 TERVIVTHGKI

-495 YINLQPQGSY
+495 YINLQLQGSY
-505 ITSGI
+505 RTSGI

-572 AAFSGRGSTL
+572 AAFSGRGSAL

-659 RQLAG
+659 RQLDG

-669 NPVTGYGALCVA
+669 NPVTGYGALCVE
-681 DSIMQ
+681 DSIK

>member
-1 MKSIF
+1 
-6 VTCMVMNMLF
+6 MVMNMLF
-16 YVEYVLLM
+16 YSEYVLLM
-24 LIIWW
+24 SIIWW

-50 ESSESLSTGFNW
+50 GSSESLSTGFNW
-62 RDNTWEIIVKYTG
+62 RDNTWEIIVRYTG
-75 SLENI
+75 NLENI

-97 IVTNKATI
+97 IVTDKATI
-105 ELISKEPQIV
+105 ELISQEPQIV
-115 YIEKPKSLYFQ
+115 YVEKPKSLYFQ

-144 VAYGYQNT
+144 GAYGY
-152 SNSINETTR
+152 
-161 PNNISGNIRQ
+161 NNISRNI
-171 NISENISE
+171 NESISENTSG
-179 NISSGQTGQMPGGT
+179 NIGSGQTGHGIGGIAD
-193 GGNGIQYLS
+193 NGIQYLS

-229 RILNIYDQTL
+229 RILDIYDQTL

-249 VFIGSSVKNDNEYT
+249 AFIGKDRNVYT
-263 ESDILH
+263 
-269 DNNGELSG
+269 G
-277 RDTLQDENGVYS
+277 R
-289 GNDISQEENEGIPGF
+289 DISQEENEGIPAF

-360 EYNRPAAINI
+360 EYNRPVAINI

-395 YRCSICIGSGNEAD
+395 YKCSICIGSGNEAD

-458 TERAIVTQGKI
+458 TERVIVTHGKI

-495 YINLQPQGSY
+495 YINLQLQGSY

-572 AAFSGRGSTL
+572 AAFSGRGSAL

-659 RQLAG
+659 RQLDG

-669 NPVTGYGALCVA
+669 NPVTGYGALCVE
-681 DSIMQ
+681 DSIK

>member
-1 MKSIF
+1 
-6 VTCMVMNMLF
+6 MVMNMLF
-16 YVEYVLLM
+16 YSEYVLLM
-24 LIIWW
+24 SIIWW

-62 RDNTWEIIVKYTG
+62 RDNTWEIIVRYTG
-75 SLENI
+75 NLENI

-97 IVTNKATI
+97 IVTDKATI
-105 ELISKEPQIV
+105 ELISQEPQIV
-115 YIEKPKSLYFQ
+115 YVEKPKSLYFQ

-144 VAYGYQNT
+144 GAYGYKNI
-152 SNSINETTR
+152 SRNINESISENT
-161 PNNISGNIRQ
+161 SGNIG
-171 NISENISE
+171 
-179 NISSGQTGQMPGGT
+179 SGQTGHGIGGIAD
-193 GGNGIQYLS
+193 NGIQYLS

-229 RILNIYDQTL
+229 RILDIYDQTL

-249 VFIGSSVKNDNEYT
+249 AFIGKDRNVYT
-263 ESDILH
+263 
-269 DNNGELSG
+269 G
-277 RDTLQDENGVYS
+277 R
-289 GNDISQEENEGIPGF
+289 DISQEENEEIPAF

-360 EYNRPAAINI
+360 EYNRPVAINI

-395 YRCSICIGSGNEAD
+395 YKCSICIGSGNEAD

-458 TERAIVTQGKI
+458 TERVIVTHGKI

-495 YINLQPQGSY
+495 YINLQLQGSY

-572 AAFSGRGSTL
+572 AAFSGRGSAL

-621 ATPFVTGA
+621 ASPFVTGA

-634 QWGIVMENDRFM
+634 QWGIVMGNDRFM

-659 RQLAG
+659 RQLDG

-669 NPVTGYGALCVA
+669 NPVTGYGALCVE
-681 DSIMQ
+681 DSIK

>member
-1 MKSIF
+1 
-6 VTCMVMNMLF
+6 MVMNMLF
-16 YVEYVLLM
+16 YSEYVLLM
-24 LIIWW
+24 SIIWW

-62 RDNTWEIIVKYTG
+62 RDNTWEIIVRYTG
-75 SLENI
+75 NLENI

-97 IVTNKATI
+97 IVTDKATI
-105 ELISKEPQIV
+105 ELISQEPQIV
-115 YIEKPKSLYFQ
+115 YVEKPKSLYFQ

-144 VAYGYQNT
+144 GAYGYKNI
-152 SNSINETTR
+152 SRNINESISENT
-161 PNNISGNIRQ
+161 SGNIG
-171 NISENISE
+171 
-179 NISSGQTGQMPGGT
+179 SGQTGHGIGGIAD
-193 GGNGIQYLS
+193 NGIQYFS

-229 RILNIYDQTL
+229 RILDIYDQTL

-249 VFIGSSVKNDNEYT
+249 AFIGKDRNVYT
-263 ESDILH
+263 
-269 DNNGELSG
+269 G
-277 RDTLQDENGVYS
+277 R
-289 GNDISQEENEGIPGF
+289 DISQEENEEIPAF

-360 EYNRPAAINI
+360 EYNRPVAINI

-395 YRCSICIGSGNEAD
+395 YKCSICIGSGNEAD

-458 TERAIVTQGKI
+458 TERVIVTHGKI

-478 VISLSGEPSPY
+478 VISMSGEPSPY

-495 YINLQPQGSY
+495 YINLQLQGSY

-572 AAFSGRGSTL
+572 AAFSGRGSAL

-634 QWGIVMENDRFM
+634 QWGIVMGNDRFM

-659 RQLAG
+659 RQLDG

-669 NPVTGYGALCVA
+669 NPVTGYGALCVE
-681 DSIMQ
+681 DSIK

>member
-1 MKSIF
+1 
-6 VTCMVMNMLF
+6 MVMNMLF
-16 YVEYVLLM
+16 YSEYVLLM
-24 LIIWW
+24 SIIWW

-62 RDNTWEIIVKYTG
+62 RDNTWEIIVRYTG
-75 SLENI
+75 NLENI

-97 IVTNKATI
+97 IVTDKATI
-105 ELISKEPQIV
+105 ELISQEPQIV
-115 YIEKPKSLYFQ
+115 YVEKPKSLYFQ

-144 VAYGYQNT
+144 GAYGYKNI
-152 SNSINETTR
+152 SRNINESISENT
-161 PNNISGNIRQ
+161 SGNIG
-171 NISENISE
+171 
-179 NISSGQTGQMPGGT
+179 SGQTGHGIGGIAD
-193 GGNGIQYLS
+193 NGIQYLS

-229 RILNIYDQTL
+229 RILDIYDQTL

-249 VFIGSSVKNDNEYT
+249 AFIGKDRNVYT
-263 ESDILH
+263 
-269 DNNGELSG
+269 G
-277 RDTLQDENGVYS
+277 R
-289 GNDISQEENEGIPGF
+289 DISQEENEEIPAF

-360 EYNRPAAINI
+360 EYNRPVAINI

-395 YRCSICIGSGNEAD
+395 YKCSICIGSGNEAD

-458 TERAIVTQGKI
+458 TERVIVTHGKI

-495 YINLQPQGSY
+495 YINLQLQGSY

-532 VSLNRATGVIRPVA
+532 VSLNGATGVIRPVA

-572 AAFSGRGSTL
+572 AAFSGRGSAL

-621 ATPFVTGA
+621 ATPFATGA

-634 QWGIVMENDRFM
+634 QWGIVMGNDRFM

-659 RQLAG
+659 RQLDG

-669 NPVTGYGALCVA
+669 NPVTGYGALCVE
-681 DSIMQ
+681 DSIK

>member
-1 MKSIF
+1 
-6 VTCMVMNMLF
+6 MVMNMLF
-16 YVEYVLLM
+16 YSEYVLLM
-24 LIIWW
+24 SIIWW

-62 RDNTWEIIVKYTG
+62 RDNTWEIIVRYTG
-75 SLENI
+75 NLENI

-97 IVTNKATI
+97 IVTDKATI
-105 ELISKEPQIV
+105 ELISQEPQIV
-115 YIEKPKSLYFQ
+115 YVEKPKSLYFQ

-144 VAYGYQNT
+144 GAYGYKNI
-152 SNSINETTR
+152 SRNINESISENT
-161 PNNISGNIRQ
+161 SGNIG
-171 NISENISE
+171 
-179 NISSGQTGQMPGGT
+179 SGQTGQGIGGIAD
-193 GGNGIQYLS
+193 NGIQYLS

-229 RILNIYDQTL
+229 RILDIYDQTL

-249 VFIGSSVKNDNEYT
+249 AFIGKDRNVYT
-263 ESDILH
+263 
-269 DNNGELSG
+269 G
-277 RDTLQDENGVYS
+277 R
-289 GNDISQEENEGIPGF
+289 DISQEENEGIPAF

-360 EYNRPAAINI
+360 EYNRPVAINI

-395 YRCSICIGSGNEAD
+395 YKCSICIGSGNEAD

-458 TERAIVTQGKI
+458 TERVIVTHGKI
-469 SRYTLGGTN
+469 SRYTLGRTN

-495 YINLQPQGSY
+495 YINLQLQGSY

-572 AAFSGRGSTL
+572 AAFSGRGSAL

-659 RQLAG
+659 RQLDG

-669 NPVTGYGALCVA
+669 NPVTGYGALCVE
-681 DSIMQ
+681 DSIK

>member
-1 MKSIF
+1 
-6 VTCMVMNMLF
+6 MVMNMLF
-16 YVEYVLLM
+16 YSEYVLLM
-24 LIIWW
+24 SIIWW

-62 RDNTWEIIVKYTG
+62 RDNTWEIIVRYTG
-75 SLENI
+75 NLENI

-97 IVTNKATI
+97 IVTDKATI
-105 ELISKEPQIV
+105 ELISQEPQIV
-115 YIEKPKSLYFQ
+115 YVEKPKSLYFQ

-144 VAYGYQNT
+144 GAYGYKNI
-152 SNSINETTR
+152 SRNINESISENT
-161 PNNISGNIRQ
+161 SGNIG
-171 NISENISE
+171 
-179 NISSGQTGQMPGGT
+179 SGQTGHGIGGIAD
-193 GGNGIQYLS
+193 NGIQYLS

-229 RILNIYDQTL
+229 RILDIYDQTL

-249 VFIGSSVKNDNEYT
+249 AFIGKDRNVYT
-263 ESDILH
+263 
-269 DNNGELSG
+269 G
-277 RDTLQDENGVYS
+277 R
-289 GNDISQEENEGIPGF
+289 DISQEENEGIPAF

-360 EYNRPAAINI
+360 EYNRPVAINI

-395 YRCSICIGSGNEAD
+395 YKCSICIGSGNEAD

-458 TERAIVTQGKI
+458 TERVIVTHGKI

-478 VISLSGEPSPY
+478 VISMSGEPSPY

-495 YINLQPQGSY
+495 YINLQLQGSY

-572 AAFSGRGSTL
+572 AAFSGRGSAL

-634 QWGIVMENDRFM
+634 QWGIVMGNDRFM

-659 RQLAG
+659 RQLDG

-669 NPVTGYGALCVA
+669 NPVTGYGALGVE
-681 DSIMQ
+681 DSIK

>member
-1 MKSIF
+1 
-6 VTCMVMNMLF
+6 MVMNMLF
-16 YVEYVLLM
+16 YSEYVLLM
-24 LIIWW
+24 SIIWW

-62 RDNTWEIIVKYTG
+62 RDNTWEIIVRYTG
-75 SLENI
+75 NLENI

-97 IVTNKATI
+97 IVTDKATI
-105 ELISKEPQIV
+105 ELISQEPQIV
-115 YIEKPKSLYFQ
+115 YVEKPKSLYFQ

-144 VAYGYQNT
+144 GAYGYKNI
-152 SNSINETTR
+152 SRDINESISENT
-161 PNNISGNIRQ
+161 SGNIV
-171 NISENISE
+171 
-179 NISSGQTGQMPGGT
+179 SGQTGHGIGGIAD
-193 GGNGIQYLS
+193 NGIQYLS

-229 RILNIYDQTL
+229 RILDIYDQTL

-249 VFIGSSVKNDNEYT
+249 AFIGKDRNVYT
-263 ESDILH
+263 
-269 DNNGELSG
+269 G
-277 RDTLQDENGVYS
+277 R
-289 GNDISQEENEGIPGF
+289 DISQEENEGIPAF

-360 EYNRPAAINI
+360 EYNRPVAINI

-395 YRCSICIGSGNEAD
+395 YKCSICIGSGNEAD

-458 TERAIVTQGKI
+458 TERVIVTHGKI

-495 YINLQPQGSY
+495 YINLQLQGSY

-572 AAFSGRGSTL
+572 AAFSGRGSAL

-659 RQLAG
+659 RQLDG

-669 NPVTGYGALCVA
+669 NPVTGYGALCVE
-681 DSIMQ
+681 DSIK

>member
-1 MKSIF
+1 
-6 VTCMVMNMLF
+6 MVMNMLF
-16 YVEYVLLM
+16 YSEYVLLM
-24 LIIWW
+24 SIIWW

-62 RDNTWEIIVKYTG
+62 RDNTWEIIVRYTG
-75 SLENI
+75 NLENI

-97 IVTNKATI
+97 IVTDKATI
-105 ELISKEPQIV
+105 ELISQEPQIV
-115 YIEKPKSLYFQ
+115 YVEKPKSLYFQ

-144 VAYGYQNT
+144 GAYGY
-152 SNSINETTR
+152 
-161 PNNISGNIRQ
+161 NNISRNI
-171 NISENISE
+171 NESISENTSG
-179 NISSGQTGQMPGGT
+179 NIGSGQTGHGIGGIAD
-193 GGNGIQYLS
+193 NGIQYLS

-229 RILNIYDQTL
+229 RILDIYDQTL

-249 VFIGSSVKNDNEYT
+249 AFIGKDRNVYT
-263 ESDILH
+263 
-269 DNNGELSG
+269 G
-277 RDTLQDENGVYS
+277 R
-289 GNDISQEENEGIPGF
+289 DISQEENEGIPAF

-360 EYNRPAAINI
+360 EYNRPVAINI

-395 YRCSICIGSGNEAD
+395 YKCSICIGSGNEAD

-458 TERAIVTQGKI
+458 TERVIVTHGNI

-572 AAFSGRGSTL
+572 AAFSGRGSAL

-596 PGVDISIRRD
+596 PGVDISIRMD

-634 QWGIVMENDRFM
+634 QWGIVMGNDRFM

-659 RQLAG
+659 RQLDG

-669 NPVTGYGALCVA
+669 NPVTGYGALCVE
-681 DSIMQ
+681 DSIK

>member
-1 MKSIF
+1 
-6 VTCMVMNMLF
+6 MVMNMLF
-16 YVEYVLLM
+16 YSEYVLLM
-24 LIIWW
+24 SIIWW

-62 RDNTWEIIVKYTG
+62 RDNTWEIIVRYTG
-75 SLENI
+75 NLENI

-97 IVTNKATI
+97 IVTDKATI
-105 ELISKEPQIV
+105 ELISQEPQIV
-115 YIEKPKSLYFQ
+115 YVEKPKSLYFQ

-144 VAYGYQNT
+144 RAYGYKNI
-152 SNSINETTR
+152 SRNINESISENT
-161 PNNISGNIRQ
+161 SGNIG
-171 NISENISE
+171 
-179 NISSGQTGQMPGGT
+179 SGQTGHGIGDIAD
-193 GGNGIQYLS
+193 NGIQYLS

-229 RILNIYDQTL
+229 RILDIYDQTL

-249 VFIGSSVKNDNEYT
+249 AFIGKDRNVYT
-263 ESDILH
+263 
-269 DNNGELSG
+269 G
-277 RDTLQDENGVYS
+277 R
-289 GNDISQEENEGIPGF
+289 DISQEENEGIPAF

-360 EYNRPAAINI
+360 EYNRPVAINI

-395 YRCSICIGSGNEAD
+395 YKCSICIGSGNEAD

-416 TIKNAQTDTVEIAVG
+416 TIKNAQTYTVEIAVG

-458 TERAIVTQGKI
+458 TERVIVTHGKI

-478 VISLSGEPSPY
+478 VISMSGEPSPY

-495 YINLQPQGSY
+495 YINLQLQGSY

-572 AAFSGRGSTL
+572 AAFSGRGSAL

-634 QWGIVMENDRFM
+634 QWGIVMGNDRFM

-659 RQLAG
+659 RQLDG
-664 VTQTP
+664 VTHTP
-669 NPVTGYGALCVA
+669 NPVTGYGALCVE
-681 DSIMQ
+681 DSIK